1 MGGLEIKE
9 VWRPPTSCNLFITSF
24 TFRPC
29 LPLVRGCMWLNT
41 GSNRNHRRKQG
52 NGSHKKQS
60 NQSFFLCQSLPSHF
74 LAGHIRKV
82 FMTLTHIGMG
92 HSRWRQQETDLGSP
106 RDVCLWIGSG
116 GEHSWL
122 SNSTDWCIRFLPPA
136 HLNTFL
142 SQDGTTW
149 K

>member
-29 LPLVRGCMWLNT
+29 LPLVRGCIWLNT
-41 GSNRNHRRKQG
+41 GSTRNHRRKQD
-52 NGSHKKQS
+52 NRSHKKQS
-60 NQSFFLCQSLPSHF
+60 NQSLFLCQSLPSHF

-82 FMTLTHIGMG
+82 FMTLTHIVMG

-106 RDVCLWIGSG
+106 RDVCLWTEEWGVNIVDCP
-116 GEHSWL
+116 
-122 SNSTDWCIRFLPPA
+122 TDWCIRFLPHA
-136 HLNTFL
+136 HLNAFL